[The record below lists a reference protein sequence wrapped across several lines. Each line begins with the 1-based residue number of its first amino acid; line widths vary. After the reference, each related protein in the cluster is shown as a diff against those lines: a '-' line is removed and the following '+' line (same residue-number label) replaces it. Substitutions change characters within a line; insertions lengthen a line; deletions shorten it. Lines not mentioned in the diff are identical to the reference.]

1 MKSKILILIAVVL
14 LSASSCEDFL
24 KEEPKSLLSSSTI
37 FTTEDGLVAGI
48 LGVYD
53 GLMGFYTWE
62 ASGAM
67 YLGTDEGCTKWG
79 SSFRA
84 DFDSYSWSTESYY
97 LAHFWHNHYTIIM
110 RANLLI
116 RDAPESSIEPE
127 VVDRIVAEAKFL
139 RALAY
144 FRLVQLWGPV
154 PITLGSEAEE
164 LPREPVG
171 KVYAL
176 IVQDLIDATQ
186 PGVLPVEKS
195 ASHAGRV
202 THYAAKTLLGRVYLT
217 MASYKKYGTT
227 FEGLMSEAGKSDY
240 GYQTSL
246 TESTIELYGKAEVV
260 LKDIIDNG
268 PYELLDNY
276 ADIFVIE
283 NKNLNPES
291 IFEVQFSEEK
301 GAGWSKDLGYP
312 CWPPFGTDLTSWA
325 GHTNNKGI
333 PSLVLFYAQEGDQR
347 LEYNMPSNYIDLW
360 SSNPAERFFVERT
373 DEPDDPSNYMNMVN
387 NNGNFYAYGGFGKYR
402 WGPEPFV
409 SHGYAGGQDVPTNG
423 IMMRYADVLLMYAEA
438 SLEANGGATQDGLD
452 AVNQIRN
459 RARGF
464 NIAPSQTPEF
474 PNLTLSELT
483 LDEIM
488 DERVRELCIEHYR
501 KFDLLRTNKLQE
513 AILTRKPTN
522 DPNMTGP
529 ITIDDSKWL
538 YPIPQTEIDIV
549 VDKGLLWQNPG
560 Y

>member
-1 MKSKILILIAVVL
+1 MRSKILLFIAVVL
-14 LSASSCEDFL
+14 LSATSCEDFL
-24 KEEPKSLLSSSTI
+24 IEEPKSLLSSSTV
-37 FTTEDGLVAGI
+37 FTNEDGMVAAI

-53 GLMGFYTWE
+53 QLRGFYSWE

-79 SSFRA
+79 ESFRI
-84 DFDSYSWSTESYY
+84 DFDSYTWSTESYY
-97 LAHFWHNHYTIIM
+97 LADFWLNHYTIIM
-110 RANLLI
+110 RANLI
-116 RDAPESSIEPE
+116 IQDAAKSE
-127 VVDRIVAEAKFL
+127 VEKEIVDRVIAEAKFL

-154 PITLGSEAEE
+154 PITLGGEVEE

-171 KVYAL
+171 KVYEL
-176 IVQDLIDATQ
+176 IVQDLLDATE
-186 PGVLPVEKS
+186 PGVLPVVKS
-195 ASHAGRV
+195 ASQAGRV

-227 FEGLMSEAGKSDY
+227 FEGLMTTAGKSEY
-240 GYQTSL
+240 GYQASIS
-246 TESTIELYGKAEVV
+246 ESPNELYGKAEAV
-260 LKDIIDNG
+260 LKDIINNG

-276 ADIFVIE
+276 ADIFVIG
-283 NKNLNPES
+283 NKNMNSES

-301 GAGWSKDLGYP
+301 GGGWSKDLGYP
-312 CWPPFGTDLTSWA
+312 CWPPFGTQLTSWA

-333 PSLVLFYAQEGDQR
+333 PSLVLFYAKEGDQR

-360 SSNPAERFFVERT
+360 SSDPAQRFFVERT
-373 DEPDDPSNYMNMVN
+373 DEPDDPSNYMNMIN
-387 NNGNFYAYGGFGKYR
+387 DNGNMYAYGGFGKYR
-402 WGPEPFV
+402 WGPVPFV
-409 SHGYAGGQDVPTNG
+409 NHGYAGGESVPTNG

-438 SLEANGGATQDGLD
+438 SLEANGGPTQDGLD
-452 AVNQIRN
+452 AINQIRN

-464 NIAPSQTPEF
+464 NIDASQTPEF
-474 PNLTLSELT
+474 PNLTLSQLT

-513 AILTRKPTN
+513 AIYTRKPTK
-522 DPNMTGP
+522 DPYMTGP

-538 YPIPQTEIDIV
+538 YPIPQTEIDV
-549 VDKGLLWQNPG
+549 VIDKEKLWQNPG

>member
-1 MKSKILILIAVVL
+1 MKSKILLLIAVL
-14 LSASSCEDFL
+14 LFSVTSCEEFL
-24 KEEPKSLLSSSTI
+24 NEEPKALLSSSTV
-37 FTTEDGLVAGI
+37 FSSEDGLVASV

-53 GLMGFYTWE
+53 QLRGFYSWE

-67 YLGTDEGCTKWG
+67 YLGTDEGCTKWE
-79 SSFRA
+79 SSFRL

-97 LAHFWHNHYTIIM
+97 FENFWLNHYTIIM
-110 RANLLI
+110 RSNLLI
-116 RDAPESSIEPE
+116 KDAPDSGLEQAI
-127 VVDRIVAEAKFL
+127 VDRVVAEAKFL

-154 PITLGSEAEE
+154 PITLGGEIEE
-164 LPREPVG
+164 LSREPVG
-171 KVYAL
+171 KLYEL

-186 PGVLPVEKS
+186 TGILPVDKTS
-195 ASHAGRV
+195 SQAGRV

-227 FEGLMSEAGKSDY
+227 FEGLMSQAGKSDY
-240 GYQTSL
+240 GYQSSIS
-246 TESTIELYGKAEVV
+246 ESASNLYSKAEVV

-276 ADIFVIE
+276 EDIFVIE
-283 NKNLNPES
+283 NKNMNAES

-312 CWPPFGTDLTSWA
+312 CWPPFGTQLTSWA
-325 GHTNNKGI
+325 GHTNSKGV
-333 PSLVLFYAQEGDQR
+333 PSLILFYAQEGDQR

-373 DEPDDPSNYMNMVN
+373 DEPDDPSNYMNMIN
-387 NNGNFYAYGGFGKYR
+387 DNGNMYAYGGFGKYR
-402 WGPEPFV
+402 WGSDPFV
-409 SHGYAGGQDVPTNG
+409 SHGYAGGEQVPTNG

-438 SLEANGGATQDGLD
+438 SLEANEAPTQEGLN
-452 AVNQIRN
+452 AINQIRN

-464 NIAPSQTPEF
+464 NIDPSQTPEF
-474 PNLTLSELT
+474 QNLTLAELT

-488 DERVRELCIEHYR
+488 DERIRELCIEHYR

-513 AILTRKPTN
+513 AIYTRRPTN
-522 DPNMTGP
+522 FPWMTGP

-538 YPIPQTEIDIV
+538 YPIPQSEIDIV
-549 VDKGLLWQNPG
+549 IDKSKLWQNPG

>member
-1 MKSKILILIAVVL
+1 MKSKILLFIAVVL
-14 LSASSCEDFL
+14 LSATSCEDFL
-24 KEEPKSLLSSSTI
+24 IEEPKSLLSSSTV
-37 FTTEDGLVAGI
+37 FTNEDGMVAAI

-53 GLMGFYTWE
+53 QLRGFYSWE

-79 SSFRA
+79 ESFRI
-84 DFDSYSWSTESYY
+84 DFDSYTWSTESYY
-97 LAHFWHNHYTIIM
+97 LADFWLNHYTIIM
-110 RANLLI
+110 RANLI
-116 RDAPESSIEPE
+116 IQDAAKSE
-127 VVDRIVAEAKFL
+127 VEKEIVDRVIAEAKFL

-154 PITLGSEAEE
+154 PITLGGEVEE

-171 KVYAL
+171 KVYEL
-176 IVQDLIDATQ
+176 IVQDLLDATE
-186 PGVLPVEKS
+186 PGVLPVVKS
-195 ASHAGRV
+195 ASQAGRV

-227 FEGLMSEAGKSDY
+227 FEGLMTTAGKSEY
-240 GYQTSL
+240 GYQSSIS
-246 TESTIELYGKAEVV
+246 ESPNELYGKAEAV
-260 LKDIIDNG
+260 LKDIINNG

-276 ADIFVIE
+276 ADIFVIG
-283 NKNLNPES
+283 NKNMNSES

-301 GAGWSKDLGYP
+301 GGGWSKDLGYP
-312 CWPPFGTDLTSWA
+312 CWPPFGTQLTSWA

-333 PSLVLFYAQEGDQR
+333 PSLVLFYAKEGDQR

-360 SSNPAERFFVERT
+360 SSDPAQRFFVERT
-373 DEPDDPSNYMNMVN
+373 DEPDDPSNYMNMIN
-387 NNGNFYAYGGFGKYR
+387 DNGNMYAYGGFGKYR
-402 WGPEPFV
+402 WGPVPFV
-409 SHGYAGGQDVPTNG
+409 NHGYAGGESVPTNG

-438 SLEANGGATQDGLD
+438 SLEANGGPTQDGLD
-452 AVNQIRN
+452 AINQIRN

-464 NIAPSQTPEF
+464 NIDASQTPEF
-474 PNLTLSELT
+474 PNLTLSQLT

-513 AILTRKPTN
+513 AIYTRKPTK
-522 DPNMTGP
+522 DPYMTGP

-538 YPIPQTEIDIV
+538 YPIPQTEIDV
-549 VDKGLLWQNPG
+549 VIDKEKLWQNPG